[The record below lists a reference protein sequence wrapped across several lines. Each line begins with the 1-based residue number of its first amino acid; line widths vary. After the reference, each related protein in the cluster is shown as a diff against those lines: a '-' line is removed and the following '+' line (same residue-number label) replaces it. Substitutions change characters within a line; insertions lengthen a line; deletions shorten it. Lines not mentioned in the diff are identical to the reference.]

1 MLFLP
6 GYATAG
12 TAEDVYMAFVVWAF
26 KETRDQV
33 FFLRYRFLAD
43 RADPRKVIF
52 NERVTM
58 RTTEDMADFV
68 ILAGIHGRFDL
79 LTA

>member
-1 MLFLP
+1 
-6 GYATAG
+6 
-12 TAEDVYMAFVVWAF
+12 MAFVVWAF

-33 FFLRYRFLAD
+33 FFRRYWFLAD
-43 RADPRKVIF
+43 RADSRKVIF